1 MAAPGW
7 RGRPSDILRVGDGFD
22 LGSFDTR
29 ATPGFSGGKTE
40 GKAAMARLGT
50 RLSDLQEMLFAEG
63 RSGGSRAIVLV
74 LQGMDTSGKGGISR
88 HVLGMVDPQGV
99 AVRSFGAPTPEEL
112 RHHYLWRVRRALP
125 RPGRIGVF
133 DRSHYE
139 DVLIARVAGLV
150 DGDPWQQR
158 YAEINRFERE
168 TEAAGI
174 TVVKVALMISPGEQL
189 GRLAERLERPEKF
202 WKYDP
207 SDLDARERWD
217 EYMHAYQDVF
227 DATSAPSMPWHVVPA
242 DRKWY
247 ARLAV
252 TQLLV
257 DTLEDMNLGWPPA
270 GFDVAAERARLE
282 ALLPADDA
290 VGQDGEG
297 GADDAAPASASQA
310 KKNKKKN
317 KKKR

>member
-1 MAAPGW
+1 MTETGW
-7 RGRPSDILRVGDGFD
+7 RDRPSEILRVGEGFD
-22 LGSFDTR
+22 LGTFDTR
-29 ATPGFSGGKTE
+29 ATPGFTGGKVE
-40 GKAAMARLGT
+40 GKAARARLGE
-50 RLSDLQEMLFAEG
+50 RLSDLQEMLYAEG
-63 RSGGSRAIVLV
+63 RSGGGRAVVLV

-112 RHHYLWRVRRALP
+112 QHHYLWRVRRALP

-139 DVLIARVAGLV
+139 DVLVARVARLV
-150 DGDPWQQR
+150 EGDPWQHR

-174 TVVKVALMISPGEQL
+174 TVVKIALMISPEEQL
-189 GRLAERLERPEKF
+189 ARLGERLERPEKF

-227 DATSAPSMPWHVVPA
+227 DATSTSSAPWHVVPA

-257 DTLEDMNLGWPPA
+257 DTLEDLHLSWPEA
-270 GFDVAAERARLE
+270 TFDVGAERARFR
-282 ALLPADDA
+282 ALLPVDDA
-290 VGQDGEG
+290 VAG
-297 GADDAAPASASQA
+297 
-310 KKNKKKN
+310 
-317 KKKR
+317 